1 MVIAL
6 VVAVPLGTLMAVRHR
21 RLSGLLLSGI
31 SQVGVAVPAFLAGIL
46 LITVF
51 AVRLGWLPANGWTPP
66 AQDPV
71 MFVKQL
77 VLPALALGLVQGAV
91 LTRYVRSAVL
101 DVLREDYLRT
111 ARAKGLRPMPALMR
125 HGLRNASVPIVT
137 VLGLQLA
144 TLLIG
149 AVVVERVFVIPG
161 LGSLLLDAV
170 ANRDLI
176 VVQDVVML
184 LVVAVLV
191 VNFVVDLLYLA
202 LDPRLRGG
210 CGSEC
215 APGLRRWM
223 PAAGRG
229 AGRRLN
235 PSLVVGGVLVLVVV
249 VMALVSFVWTPYD
262 PTLVDPTSRLLTPSA
277 QHWLGTDK
285 FGRDVLSQII
295 VGARTT
301 LFVGF
306 VAVGV
311 AAVIG
316 VPLGI
321 LAAMAPR
328 WCRRGD
334 HARQRP
340 AAGVPRAAAGDH
352 VRRGLRRQHAHR
364 DGRDRHRHR
373 AQLRADRA
381 QRRRCR

>member
-1 MVIAL
+1 M
-6 VVAVPLGTLMAVRHR
+6 
-21 RLSGLLLSGI
+21 
-31 SQVGVAVPAFLAGIL
+31 
-46 LITVF
+46 F
-51 AVRLGWLPANGWTPP
+51 AA
-66 AQDPV
+66 
-71 MFVKQL
+71 QL

-111 ARAKGLRPMPALMR
+111 ARAKGLRPMPALCR
-125 HGLRNASVPIVT
+125 HGLRNASIPIVT

-176 VVQDVVML
+176 LVQDVVML

-210 CGSEC
+210 AHER
-215 APGLRRWM
+215 APDLDAR
-223 PAAGRG
+223 PG
-229 AGRRLN
+229 AGRRAGRRLD
-235 PSLVVGGVLVLVVV
+235 PSLVVGGVLVW
-249 VMALVSFVWTPYD
+249 SSSSWRWCRSSGRRT
-262 PTLVDPTSRLLTPSA
+262 TRRSSTRLAAARPRRR

-285 FGRDVLSQII
+285 FGRDVLSQIM

-321 LAAMAPR
+321 LA
-328 WCRRGD
+328 GD
-334 HARQRP
+334 GAALVSARSIMRANDLAARLPGP
-340 AAGVPRAAAGDH
+340 AAGHH
-352 VRRGLRRQHAHR
+352 VRRRLRRQHAHR
-364 DGRDRHRHR
+364 DDRHRHRHR
-373 AQLRADRA
+373 AQLRPARA